1 MEIIASQLPLFACLA
16 SLLAVIPI
24 LLFRKTPNL
33 REAATIGAG
42 ALKLAI
48 VLTMLPGILGGKV
61 YEFTFFEAVKGMK
74 GLISFPFLWCHPVG
88 YGARHR

>member
-1 MEIIASQLPLFACLA
+1 METIPSHLPLFACLA

-42 ALKLAI
+42 VLKLAL
-48 VLTMLPGILGGKV
+48 VLTMLPGVLAG
-61 YEFTFFEAVKGMK
+61 
-74 GLISFPFLWCHPVG
+74 
-88 YGARHR
+88 

>member
-1 MEIIASQLPLFACLA
+1 MEIIASQIPLFVCLA

-42 ALKLAI
+42 VLKLVL
-48 VLTMLPGILGGKV
+48 VLTMLPSVLEGKV
-61 YEFTFFEAVKGMK
+61 FEFTFFEAVEGVP
-74 GLISFPFLWCHPVG
+74 LAFRV
-88 YGARHR
+88 

>member
-61 YEFTFFEAVKGMK
+61 YEFTFFEAVKGIPLAFRVD
-74 GLISFPFLWCHPVG
+74 GI
-88 YGARHR
+88 